1 MSTILISSLFETID
15 ESQYD
20 YRSSSLQSLGLQD
33 FQTSIFGNSSVEALG
48 LQGYRV
54 WGLGLRVSTHTLEH
68 GFAVQTNTRE
78 TARLTSTT
86 SKQQP
91 NQPKLGFRF

>member
-33 FQTSIFGNSSVEALG
+33 FQTSRFGNSSVEALG

-54 WGLGLRVSTHTLEH
+54 WGLGLRVSTHTLSTDLRFRQTHVKQH
-68 GFAVQTNTRE
+68 GSHQPPANNNLTNQ
-78 TARLTSTT
+78 S
-86 SKQQP
+86 
-91 NQPKLGFRF
+91 